1 MEALQTLSKLTP
13 AERVKL
19 QAALQSLNNNSSYL
33 SGRLKKNTGPLP
45 SAPRV
50 LGNPTLNILNP
61 LASQL
66 TPSVTPFTPSA
77 TPFEPLGSKLGDNFD
92 VTNSLKYPSQP
103 ETPLAT
109 GSDLK
114 RPSSGFFASSGN
126 LMTSHVQPEV
136 IVPEEHSEDAQ
147 IVVDLK
153 KLGVDL
159 DKDVGRSIQKSQ
171 EENNEVGV
179 SKEGLK

>member
-1 MEALQTLSKLTP
+1 M
-13 AERVKL
+13 
-19 QAALQSLNNNSSYL
+19 
-33 SGRLKKNTGPLP
+33 
-45 SAPRV
+45 
-50 LGNPTLNILNP
+50 
-61 LASQL
+61 
-66 TPSVTPFTPSA
+66 TPSVTPFTPLA
-77 TPFEPLGSKLGDNFD
+77 TPFEPLGGKIGNNFD
-92 VTNSLKYPSQP
+92 VANSLKYPSQP
-103 ETPLAT
+103 ETPLAS

-114 RPSSGFFASSGN
+114 RPSSGFFATSGN

-171 EENNEVGV
+171 EENTEVGV
-179 SKEGLK
+179 SKECLKMLCNASYVI

>member
-1 MEALQTLSKLTP
+1 M
-13 AERVKL
+13 
-19 QAALQSLNNNSSYL
+19 
-33 SGRLKKNTGPLP
+33 
-45 SAPRV
+45 
-50 LGNPTLNILNP
+50 
-61 LASQL
+61 
-66 TPSVTPFTPSA
+66 TPFTPSA
-77 TPFEPLGSKLGDNFD
+77 TPFEPQSGKIGDNFD

-103 ETPLAT
+103 ETPLAS

-114 RPSSGFFASSGN
+114 RPSSGFFATSGN

-136 IVPEEHSEDAQ
+136 ILPEEHSEDAQ

-171 EENNEVGV
+171 EENAEVGV
-179 SKEGLK
+179 SKERLKLLRNISYLSNMLRYTVAYT

>member
-1 MEALQTLSKLTP
+1 M
-13 AERVKL
+13 
-19 QAALQSLNNNSSYL
+19 
-33 SGRLKKNTGPLP
+33 
-45 SAPRV
+45 
-50 LGNPTLNILNP
+50 
-61 LASQL
+61 
-66 TPSVTPFTPSA
+66 TPFTPSA
-77 TPFEPLGSKLGDNFD
+77 TPFEPQSGKIGENFD

-103 ETPLAT
+103 ETPLAS

-114 RPSSGFFASSGN
+114 RPSSGFFATSGN

-136 IVPEEHSEDAQ
+136 ILPEEHSEDAQ

-171 EENNEVGV
+171 EENAEVGV
-179 SKEGLK
+179 SKGCLKILRNNSENIT

>member
-1 MEALQTLSKLTP
+1 M
-13 AERVKL
+13 
-19 QAALQSLNNNSSYL
+19 
-33 SGRLKKNTGPLP
+33 
-45 SAPRV
+45 
-50 LGNPTLNILNP
+50 
-61 LASQL
+61 
-66 TPSVTPFTPSA
+66 TPFTPSA
-77 TPFEPLGSKLGDNFD
+77 TPFEPQSGKIGDNFD

-103 ETPLAT
+103 ETPLAS

-136 IVPEEHSEDAQ
+136 ILPEEHSEDAQ

-171 EENNEVGV
+171 EENAEVGV
-179 SKEGLK
+179 SKGCLKILRNVSYLGNLLPYKRYV

>member
-1 MEALQTLSKLTP
+1 M
-13 AERVKL
+13 
-19 QAALQSLNNNSSYL
+19 
-33 SGRLKKNTGPLP
+33 
-45 SAPRV
+45 
-50 LGNPTLNILNP
+50 
-61 LASQL
+61 
-66 TPSVTPFTPSA
+66 TPFTPSA
-77 TPFEPLGSKLGDNFD
+77 TPFEPQSGKIGDNFD

-103 ETPLAT
+103 ETPLAS

-114 RPSSGFFASSGN
+114 RPSSGFFATSGN

-136 IVPEEHSEDAQ
+136 ILPEEHSEDAQ

-171 EENNEVGV
+171 EENAEVGV
-179 SKEGLK
+179 SKERLKLLRNVSLTYYVISDTCKIYLAFH

>member
-1 MEALQTLSKLTP
+1 M
-13 AERVKL
+13 
-19 QAALQSLNNNSSYL
+19 
-33 SGRLKKNTGPLP
+33 
-45 SAPRV
+45 
-50 LGNPTLNILNP
+50 
-61 LASQL
+61 

-77 TPFEPLGSKLGDNFD
+77 TPFEPQSGKIGDNFD

-103 ETPLAT
+103 ETPLAS

-114 RPSSGFFASSGN
+114 RPSSGFFATSGN

-136 IVPEEHSEDAQ
+136 ILPEEHSEDAQ

-171 EENNEVGV
+171 EENAEVGV
-179 SKEGLK
+179 SKERLKLLRNISYLSNMLRYTVAYT

>member
-1 MEALQTLSKLTP
+1 M
-13 AERVKL
+13 
-19 QAALQSLNNNSSYL
+19 
-33 SGRLKKNTGPLP
+33 
-45 SAPRV
+45 
-50 LGNPTLNILNP
+50 
-61 LASQL
+61 

-92 VTNSLKYPSQP
+92 VSNSLKYPSQP